1 MMARVQVVTF
11 EINGQKY
18 AVDIF
23 LLDEIL
29 PMMEFQEVPR
39 APDFLRGVINLRGQM
54 VPLVDLRRW
63 FGAEAPEYCY
73 ETRILVAHFDER
85 KIGFIVDSVEDVKT
99 FGEGSLRPSVLEAGR
114 AEMISGIGELE
125 SGQIVQILR
134 LDKVLDSE
142 SLNQLSKLELSAG
155 A

>member
-1 MMARVQVVTF
+1 MARVQVVTF

>member
-18 AVDIF
+18 AADIF

-39 APDFLRGVINLRGQM
+39 GPDFLRGVINLRGQM

-63 FGAEAPEYCY
+63 FGAEAPEYRY
-73 ETRILVAHFDER
+73 ETRILVANFDNR
-85 KIGFIVDSVEDVKT
+85 KIGFIVDSVEDVKI
-99 FGEGSLRPSVLEAGR
+99 FDDGSLRPPVLGAGR
-114 AEMISGIGELE
+114 ADMISGIGELE
-125 SGQIVQILR
+125 GGQIVQILR
-134 LDKVLDSE
+134 LDKVLGSE
-142 SLNQLSKLELSAG
+142 SLNQLSKLELSGRA
-155 A
+155 